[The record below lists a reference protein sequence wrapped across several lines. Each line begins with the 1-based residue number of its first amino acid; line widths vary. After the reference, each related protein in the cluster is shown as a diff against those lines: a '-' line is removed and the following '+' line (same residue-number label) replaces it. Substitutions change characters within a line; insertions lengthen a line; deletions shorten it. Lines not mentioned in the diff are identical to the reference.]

1 VPELQRLHPG
11 HAPEVLAF
19 ELANRSYFA
28 AFISDRGD
36 AYFSQ
41 FAQQHSALL
50 AEQEAGAGAYYVLVA
65 EDGSVLGRF
74 NLYRFCG
81 GTAELGYRVA
91 QHAAGRGLATATVR
105 ELVRLAAAR
114 HGLRTVRAATTLD
127 NTASQKV
134 LTKAGF
140 IPVGPADPAHI
151 GGRQGT
157 WYQRDLTAAD
167 AAGPPPPRLPA
178 VCRSWDRR
186 PVPAGRHRLR
196 LHSNR
201 IIVPKLCGTLMCFF
215 SAVRR
220 EVPVPTASQSS
231 GAPPRSKRAD
241 ALRNEQALLAAAA
254 AVFVAS
260 GVDAPIREIA
270 ARAGVGI
277 GTIYRHFPTRADLI
291 VAVFRHQ
298 VEACAEA
305 GPILLAS
312 AGSPLAALRQW
323 IDLFVDFLVT
333 KHGLANALQSDDGG
347 FETLHAYFLDRLVP
361 VCGQLLDAAVSA
373 REVRTGLSA
382 YELMRGIGSLCAR
395 RDNDPRYD
403 PRRLIELLLLGLQR
417 PPSADAA
424 PDRVSGA
431 LR

>member
-11 HAPEVLAF
+11 HAPAVLAF

-36 AYFSQ
+36 AYFDQ
-41 FAQQHSALL
+41 FVRQHSALL

-91 QHAAGRGLATATVR
+91 EHAAGRGLATATVR
-105 ELVRLAAAR
+105 ELCLLAAAR
-114 HGLRTVRAATTLD
+114 HGLRTLRAATTLD

-134 LTKAGF
+134 LAKAGF

-151 GGRQGT
+151 GGKQGT
-157 WYQRDLTAAD
+157 WYQRDLTAD
-167 AAGPPPPRLPA
+167 AASPSRPRLPA
-178 VCRSWDRR
+178 MCRSRDGRS
-186 PVPAGRHRLR
+186 VNAGRHRLR

-201 IIVPKLCGTLMCFF
+201 IIVPKLCETLSCFC

-231 GAPPRSKRAD
+231 QAPPRGKRAD

-312 AGSPLAALRQW
+312 AGSPFAALRQW

-382 YELMRGIGSLCAR
+382 YELMRGVGSLCAR

-417 PPSADAA
+417 PPSADAT